1 MQLARDMGMEVE
13 CRHIPVEEIATFE
26 EAAACG
32 TAAVCSPVG
41 EIHDL
46 DTGEKFVIAKD
57 GKPGPVTQKL
67 YDTLSGIRLG
77 EIEDKHGWN
86 HILDL

>member
-1 MQLARDMGMEVE
+1 MQLASDMGLEVE
-13 CRHIPVEEIATFE
+13 RRHITLDEIPEFS

-46 DTGEKFVIAKD
+46 DTGKKYIVSKD
-57 GKPGPVTQKL
+57 GKAGPVTQKL
-67 YDTLSGIRLG
+67 YDTLNGIRLG
-77 EIEDKHGWN
+77 EVDDTHGWN
-86 HILDL
+86 VVLDI

>member
-1 MQLARDMGMEVE
+1 MER
-13 CRHIPVEEIATFE
+13 RHITLDEIPEFS

-46 DTGEKFVIAKD
+46 DTGEKYIVSKD
-57 GKPGPVTQKL
+57 GKAGPVTQKL
-67 YDTLSGIRLG
+67 YDTLNGIRLG
-77 EIEDKHGWN
+77 EVDDTHGWN
-86 HILDL
+86 VVLDI

>member
-1 MQLARDMGMEVE
+1 MQLASDMGMGVE
-13 CRHIPVEEIATFE
+13 RRHITIDEIPDFS

-32 TAAVCSPVG
+32 TAAECSPVG

-46 DTGEKFVIAKD
+46 DNGTKYVIAKD

-67 YDTLSGIRLG
+67 YDTLNGIHLG
-77 EIEDKHGWN
+77 EIDDPHNWN
-86 HILDL
+86 VVIDL